1 LENDILENSLLNA
14 NVLAEKYDWARTIAV
29 TGALGSGKSEW
40 VLNLAMGLKQ
50 CGHSITIA
58 DADIIN
64 PYFCIRQ
71 VSEQLE
77 AEGFNILL
85 PPANGK
91 WSDMSLISPRIAAAL
106 SDDSSKLLLDVG
118 GDASGVLALK
128 QFEPEIIK
136 SSYLLIIVVN
146 AFRPQT
152 ATPEKIE
159 VMVRRMEDICNLKV
173 GALVSNSHL
182 MSQTKPDD
190 VINGIKTAEKAAER
204 LFLPL
209 LYATVLDELYFEV
222 NRRLCDID
230 SKVTLWPL
238 KRYLK
243 LPWEGSE
250 LWTRRER
257 KNTWINTYL
266 KN

>member
-1 LENDILENSLLNA
+1 MENDILENSSISVNKLT
-14 NVLAEKYDWARTIAV
+14 EEYDWPRIIAV
-29 TGALGSGKSEW
+29 IGALGSGKSEW

-50 CGHSITIA
+50 CGHSVTIA

-71 VSEQLE
+71 VAEQLE

-85 PPANGK
+85 PPADGK
-91 WSDMSLISPRIAAAL
+91 WSDMSLISPRITAAL

-128 QFEPEIIK
+128 QFEPDIVK
-136 SSYLLIIVVN
+136 SPYLLIIVVN
-146 AFRPQT
+146 AFRPLT
-152 ATPEKIE
+152 ATPQKIE
-159 VMVRRMEDICNLKV
+159 IMIRRMEDICNLKV

-182 MSQTKPDD
+182 MSETKPDD
-190 VINGIKTAEKAAER
+190 VINGIKIAEEAAET
-204 LFLPL
+204 LSLPL
-209 LYATVLDELYFEV
+209 LYATVLDALHCEV
-222 NRRLCDID
+222 SKRLSDID
-230 SKVTLWPL
+230 SKVKLWPL

-250 LWTRRER
+250 LWTRRGLR
-257 KNTWINTYL
+257 IHGIN
-266 KN
+266 NP

>member
-1 LENDILENSLLNA
+1 MESVNI
-14 NVLAEKYDWARTIAV
+14 LAEKYDWARTIAV
-29 TGALGSGKSEW
+29 IGALGSGKSEW
-40 VLNLAMGLKQ
+40 VLNLAMGLKLS
-50 CGHSITIA
+50 GHSVTIA

-71 VSEQLE
+71 VAEQLE

-85 PPANGK
+85 PPADGK

-106 SDDSSKLLLDVG
+106 ADDSSKLLLDVG

-128 QFEPEIIK
+128 QFEPDIIK
-136 SSYLLIIVVN
+136 SPYLLIIVVN
-146 AFRPQT
+146 TFRPLT

-159 VMVRRMEDICNLKV
+159 VMIRRMEDICNLKV
-173 GALVSNSHL
+173 SALVCNSHL
-182 MSQTKPDD
+182 MSETKPDD
-190 VINGIKTAEKAAER
+190 VINGILIAEKAAER
-204 LFLPL
+204 LSLPL
-209 LYATVLDELYFEV
+209 LYATVLDVLHFEV
-222 NRRLCDID
+222 SKRLSNTN

-250 LWTRRER
+250 LWTRRG
-257 KNTWINTYL
+257 L
-266 KN
+266 KNKWD